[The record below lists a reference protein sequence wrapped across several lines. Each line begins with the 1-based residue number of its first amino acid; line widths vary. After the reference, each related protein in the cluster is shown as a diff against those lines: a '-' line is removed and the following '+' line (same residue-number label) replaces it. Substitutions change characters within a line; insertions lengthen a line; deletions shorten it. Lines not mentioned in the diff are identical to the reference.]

1 MATERATPTAPG
13 RRRLL
18 AAGLALALPPAR
30 AARRTQIV
38 AAWDADDGEHRLG
51 LLDLS
56 GTTVRVL
63 ASVALPT
70 RAHGLVRAPDGTVLA
85 AARRPG
91 EWLLRWSPRDG
102 AVDRVWLDPD
112 RRLTGHLLPSAD
124 GRVLY
129 TVETELETGQG
140 RISVRDPR
148 HFARLGDLPTHGI
161 DPHQLLV
168 DADGSLLVAN
178 GGVPTAPET
187 GRARLDLERMDAS
200 LVRLDARDGRLLG
213 QWRLDDRRLSLRHLA
228 RAGDGTVGVALQA
241 EHDEAAVRASAPLLA
256 LFDGRGLRLADQA
269 QALAG
274 YGGDIAAAE
283 GGFVVSAPRAGGLA
297 RWSGDGRWAGFDPL
311 PEACALAADAA
322 GLAALGRGAAQRG
335 LGAAA
340 EPLRAGTQRFDNHAL
355 VWR

>member
-124 GRVLY
+124 
-129 TVETELETGQG
+129 E
-140 RISVRDPR
+140 I
-148 HFARLGDLPTHGI
+148 
-161 DPHQLLV
+161 
-168 DADGSLLVAN
+168 
-178 GGVPTAPET
+178 
-187 GRARLDLERMDAS
+187 GRAH
-200 LVRLDARDGRLLG
+200 V
-213 QWRLDDRRLSLRHLA
+213 
-228 RAGDGTVGVALQA
+228 
-241 EHDEAAVRASAPLLA
+241 
-256 LFDGRGLRLADQA
+256 
-269 QALAG
+269 
-274 YGGDIAAAE
+274 
-283 GGFVVSAPRAGGLA
+283 
-297 RWSGDGRWAGFDPL
+297 
-311 PEACALAADAA
+311 
-322 GLAALGRGAAQRG
+322 
-335 LGAAA
+335 
-340 EPLRAGTQRFDNHAL
+340 
-355 VWR
+355 